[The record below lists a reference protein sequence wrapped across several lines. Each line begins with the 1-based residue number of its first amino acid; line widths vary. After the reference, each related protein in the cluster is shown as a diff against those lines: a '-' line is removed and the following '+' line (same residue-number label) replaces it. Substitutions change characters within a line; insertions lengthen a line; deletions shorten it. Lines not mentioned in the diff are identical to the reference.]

1 MYNLIKP
8 ILFSFDPEDIHKI
21 SFKLIPFIPKSIKK
35 LYLVEDKVLNK
46 ELFGIKFKNPVGLAA
61 GLDKDGLIYNHL
73 SDFGFGFVEIGTVT
87 PLKQI
92 GNEKPRLYRLLKDNA
107 LINRMG
113 FNNKGIYNMI
123 NNLDKNKNKSIL
135 GINVGKNK
143 LTENKNAYIDY
154 IYCISK
160 LEKYADYFTI
170 NISSP
175 NTPNLRELQKPED
188 LKNLLLHIVDYTMTE
203 KPLILKISP
212 DINNKELEDIVKA
225 SEGLIDGF
233 IATNTTIDRDNIDK
247 KYKSLAG
254 GLSGLPL
261 RDKSTDVIYMLN
273 KLTELP
279 IIGSGGI
286 MSVEDA
292 NEKIDAGADL
302 IQIYTGFIYKGPKLI
317 KDINES
323 LRK

>member
-21 SFKLIPFIPKSIKK
+21 SFKLIPLVPKRIKNIYKVENEK
-35 LYLVEDKVLNK
+35 LNREF
-46 ELFGIKFKNPVGLAA
+46 FGIKFPNPVGLAA
-61 GLDKDGLIYNHL
+61 GLDKDGVIYDHL
-73 SDFGFGFVEIGTVT
+73 SEFGFGFIEIGTVT

-92 GNEKPRLYRLLKDNA
+92 GNEKPRLHRLVRENA

-123 NNLDKNKNKSIL
+123 NNLDKKINKPIL

-143 LTENKNAYIDY
+143 LTDNKTAHVDY
-154 IYCISK
+154 SYCISK
-160 LEKYADYFTI
+160 LDHYADYFTI

-175 NTPNLRELQKPED
+175 NTPNLRELQKPEE
-188 LKNLLLHIVDYTMTE
+188 LRNLLLQIVDYTMTQ
-203 KPLILKISP
+203 KPILLKISP

-225 SEGLIDGF
+225 SEDLIDGYV
-233 IATNTTIDRDNIDK
+233 ATNTTVDRDKIKGYN
-247 KYKSLAG
+247 SCSG
-254 GLSGLPL
+254 GLSGAPL
-261 RDKSTDVIYMLN
+261 REKSTAVIHMLN
-273 KLTELP
+273 KLTNLP

-292 NEKIDAGADL
+292 IEKIDAGADL
-302 IQIYTGFIYKGPKLI
+302 IQIYTGFIFEGPKLI
-317 KDINES
+317 KDINKK
-323 LRK
+323 LI

>member
-123 NNLDKNKNKSIL
+123 NNLDRNKNKSIL

>member
-1 MYNLIKP
+1 MTGHY
-8 ILFSFDPEDIHKI
+8 
-21 SFKLIPFIPKSIKK
+21 
-35 LYLVEDKVLNK
+35 
-46 ELFGIKFKNPVGLAA
+46 
-61 GLDKDGLIYNHL
+61 
-73 SDFGFGFVEIGTVT
+73 
-87 PLKQI
+87 
-92 GNEKPRLYRLLKDNA
+92 
-107 LINRMG
+107 
-113 FNNKGIYNMI
+113 
-123 NNLDKNKNKSIL
+123 KNKNKSIL

-261 RDKSTDVIYMLN
+261 RDKSTDVIHMLN

-286 MSVEDA
+286 ISVEDA

>member
-21 SFKLIPFIPKSIKK
+21 SFKLIPLVPKRIKNIYKVENDK
-35 LYLVEDKVLNK
+35 LNREF
-46 ELFGIKFKNPVGLAA
+46 FGIKFPNPVGLAA
-61 GLDKDGLIYNHL
+61 GLDKDGVIYDHL
-73 SDFGFGFVEIGTVT
+73 SEFGFGFIEIGTVT

-92 GNEKPRLYRLLKDNA
+92 GNEKPRLHRLVRENA

-123 NNLDKNKNKSIL
+123 NNLDKKINKPIL

-143 LTENKNAYIDY
+143 LTDNKTAHVDY
-154 IYCISK
+154 SYCISK
-160 LEKYADYFTI
+160 LEHYADYFTI

-175 NTPNLRELQKPED
+175 NTPNLRELQKPEE
-188 LKNLLLHIVDYTMTE
+188 LRNLLLQIVDHTMTE
-203 KPLILKISP
+203 KPILLKISP

-225 SEGLIDGF
+225 SEDLVDGYV
-233 IATNTTIDRDNIDK
+233 ATNTTVDRDKIKGYN
-247 KYKSLAG
+247 SCSG
-254 GLSGLPL
+254 GLSGAPL
-261 RDKSTDVIYMLN
+261 REKSTAVIHMLN
-273 KLTELP
+273 KLTNLP

-292 NEKIDAGADL
+292 IEKIDAGADL
-302 IQIYTGFIYKGPKLI
+302 IQIYTGFIFEGPKLI
-317 KDINES
+317 KDINKK
-323 LRK
+323 LI

>member
-21 SFKLIPFIPKSIKK
+21 SFKLIPLVPKRIKNIYKVENDK
-35 LYLVEDKVLNK
+35 LNREF
-46 ELFGIKFKNPVGLAA
+46 FGIKFPNPVGLAA
-61 GLDKDGLIYNHL
+61 GLDKDGVIYDHL
-73 SDFGFGFVEIGTVT
+73 SEFGFGFIEIGTVT

-92 GNEKPRLYRLLKDNA
+92 GNEKPRLHRLVRENA

-123 NNLDKNKNKSIL
+123 NNLDKKINKPIL

-143 LTENKNAYIDY
+143 LTDNKTAHVDY
-154 IYCISK
+154 SYCISK
-160 LEKYADYFTI
+160 LDHYADYFTI

-175 NTPNLRELQKPED
+175 NTPNLRELQKPEE
-188 LKNLLLHIVDYTMTE
+188 LRNLLLQIVDHTMTQ
-203 KPLILKISP
+203 KPILLKISP

-225 SEGLIDGF
+225 SEDLIDGYV
-233 IATNTTIDRDNIDK
+233 ATNTTVDRDKIKGYN
-247 KYKSLAG
+247 SCSG
-254 GLSGLPL
+254 GLSGAPL
-261 RDKSTDVIYMLN
+261 REKSTAVIHMLN
-273 KLTELP
+273 KLTNLP

-292 NEKIDAGADL
+292 IEKIDAGADL
-302 IQIYTGFIYKGPKLI
+302 IQIYTGFIFEGPKLI
-317 KDINES
+317 KDINKK
-323 LRK
+323 LI

>member
-21 SFKLIPFIPKSIKK
+21 SFKLIPLVPKRIKNIYKVENEK
-35 LYLVEDKVLNK
+35 LNREF
-46 ELFGIKFKNPVGLAA
+46 FGIKFPNPVGLAA
-61 GLDKDGLIYNHL
+61 GLDKDGVIYDHL
-73 SDFGFGFVEIGTVT
+73 SEFGFGFIEIGTVT

-92 GNEKPRLYRLLKDNA
+92 GNEKPRLHRLVRENA

-123 NNLDKNKNKSIL
+123 NNLDKKINKPIL

-143 LTENKNAYIDY
+143 LTDNKTAHVDY
-154 IYCISK
+154 SYCISK
-160 LEKYADYFTI
+160 LDHYADYFTI

-175 NTPNLRELQKPED
+175 NTPNLRELQKPEE
-188 LKNLLLHIVDYTMTE
+188 LRNLLLQIVDHTMTE
-203 KPLILKISP
+203 KPILLKISP

-225 SEGLIDGF
+225 SEDLVDGYV
-233 IATNTTIDRDNIDK
+233 ATNTTVDRDKIKGYN
-247 KYKSLAG
+247 SCSG
-254 GLSGLPL
+254 GLSGAPL
-261 RDKSTDVIYMLN
+261 REKSTAVIHMLN
-273 KLTELP
+273 KLTNLP

-292 NEKIDAGADL
+292 IEKIDAGADL
-302 IQIYTGFIYKGPKLI
+302 IQIYTGFIFEGPKLI
-317 KDINES
+317 KDINKK
-323 LRK
+323 LI